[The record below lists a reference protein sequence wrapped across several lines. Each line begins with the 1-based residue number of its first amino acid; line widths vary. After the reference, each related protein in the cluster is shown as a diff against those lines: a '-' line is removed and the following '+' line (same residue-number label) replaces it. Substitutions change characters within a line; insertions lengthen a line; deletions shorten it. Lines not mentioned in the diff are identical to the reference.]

1 MHDPSS
7 NGKTRSE
14 RILVEKLEL
23 LYRTS
28 AAILTNAVI
37 SCVVAWLLSDFY
49 PHWVLG
55 VWLTAVGSVCAVR
68 LLLLWRFH
76 HTPPEARCSPCAAMR
91 FTLGALASGML
102 WGAICLGLPVWGDAM
117 DYIVLAVTAAGMV
130 AGAVSTIS
138 VYFPAYLCYSLS
150 FAIPL
155 TTVSILHH
163 DVDIAGAGAMMVIYY
178 AAITLTAW
186 RTNRFIAATSELS
199 VDNQILK
206 ASLDKAQSE
215 RDAARTDKWSTL
227 AQLSHELR
235 TPLNA
240 ILGFSEAMHG
250 EIFGKLGHTRYK
262 EYAEHVLTSG
272 RDLLTL
278 TEELLLLSQ
287 GESGTLSLKE
297 AEIDAGEIIRSLIDL
312 KAATAGRAGL
322 ELQAY
327 IASDLPLLKADTA
340 KLRQMLFNLID
351 NAIKFT
357 PAGGEIGV
365 TAAVRDGGIVL
376 KVSDT
381 GIGMDREQVAIAL
394 EPFGRIA
401 NTLNN
406 NTAGVGLGLPI
417 CKRLAELHG
426 ATLAI
431 ETAPGKGTSCTI
443 AFPAVRTVARS
454 NAAAA

>member
-1 MHDPSS
+1 MHGPSA

-14 RILVEKLEL
+14 RILAEKLEL

-28 AAILTNAVI
+28 AAILTNFVI

-49 PHWVLG
+49 PHWVLAW
-55 VWLTAVGSVCAVR
+55 WLAAVGAVCAAR
-68 LLLLWRFH
+68 LMLLWRFH
-76 HTPPEARCSPCAAMR
+76 RTSPETRCSPCAARR

-138 VYFPAYLCYSLS
+138 VYFPSYLCYSLS

-155 TTVSILHH
+155 TTVSILHR

-178 AAITLTAW
+178 AAISLTAW
-186 RTNRFIAATSELS
+186 RTNRFIAATAELS
-199 VDNQILK
+199 VDNQLLK
-206 ASLDKAQSE
+206 TSLDKAHGE

-297 AEIDAGEIIRSLIDL
+297 TEIDAGEVIRSLIDL

-340 KLRQMLFNLID
+340 KLRQMLLNLID

-357 PAGGEIGV
+357 PSGGEVSV
-365 TAAVRDGGIVL
+365 TAAVRDGSIVL

-401 NTLNN
+401 NALTN
-406 NTAGVGLGLPI
+406 NTAGAGLGLPI
-417 CKRLAELHG
+417 CKRLAELHE
-426 ATLAI
+426 AALAI
-431 ETAPGKGTSCTI
+431 ETAPGRGTSVTI
-443 AFPAVRTVARS
+443 TFPPVRTVSRS
-454 NAAAA
+454 AAAAA